1 MPPPWALPAASPR
14 GRLEAHRAS
23 GRAEDS
29 NQRPTDY
36 KAPKGGFKLGSVR
49 ERFGPTFAISLTQ
62 IGKFKKVEPREPFW
76 VGFGSVREGRDR
88 RA

>member
-1 MPPPWALPAASPR
+1 MPPTWALPAASPR

-49 ERFGPTFAISLTQ
+49 ERFGPTLRYLVDTDQKIQKSRTERAIL
-62 IGKFKKVEPREPFW
+62 GRFW
-76 VGFGSVREGRDR
+76 FSP
-88 RA
+88 